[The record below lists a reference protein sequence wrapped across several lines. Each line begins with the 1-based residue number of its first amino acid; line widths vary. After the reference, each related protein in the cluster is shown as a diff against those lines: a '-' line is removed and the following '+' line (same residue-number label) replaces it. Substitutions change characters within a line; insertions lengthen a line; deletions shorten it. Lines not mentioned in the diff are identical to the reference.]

1 MTKRLAI
8 GATVFA
14 TCCIAVAY
22 GSAFVAGGTRWGAWL
37 MVLGLATMV
46 VSLMV
51 LGAARRSGG
60 VRRIAIPLAFTFV
73 VIVIGFGAALVLPG
87 ESAGARLL
95 LGLPLRAAVVLYGIG
110 LLPMVVLPLTYALT
124 FDEMT
129 LSEED
134 LARVREMGAAHAAR
148 NGRRG
153 H

>member
-8 GATVFA
+8 GTTVFA
-14 TCCIAVAY
+14 TVCIAVAY
-22 GSAFVAGGTRWGAWL
+22 GSAFVPGGTRWGAWL

-51 LGAARRSGG
+51 LGAAGRRGG
-60 VRRIAIPLAFTFV
+60 VGRIAVPLAFTFA
-73 VIVIGFGAALVLPG
+73 VILFGFGAALVLPA

-95 LGLPLRAAVVLYGIG
+95 LGLPVRAAIVVYGIG
-110 LLPMVVLPLTYALT
+110 LLPMVVLPLTYAFT
-124 FDEMT
+124 FDDMT

-134 LARVREMGAAHAAR
+134 LARVRELGAAHAAKH
-148 NGRRG
+148 GRSG

>member
-8 GATVFA
+8 GATLFA

-22 GSAFVAGGTRWGAWL
+22 ASAFVPGGTRWGTWF

-51 LGAARRSGG
+51 LGAARRGGG
-60 VRRIAIPLAFTFV
+60 VRRIVVPLAFTFAV
-73 VIVIGFGAALVLPG
+73 LILGFGAALVLPA
-87 ESAGARLL
+87 EHAGARLL
-95 LGLPLRAAVVLYGIG
+95 LGLPVRTAIVLYGIG

-129 LSEED
+129 LSEGD
-134 LARVREMGAAHAAR
+134 LARVRELGAAHAAR
-148 NGRRG
+148 NGRSG
-153 H
+153 P

>member
-14 TCCIAVAY
+14 TVCIAVAY
-22 GSAFVAGGTRWGAWL
+22 GSAFVPGGTRWGTWF
-37 MVLGLATMV
+37 MVLGLSTMV

-51 LGAARRSGG
+51 LGAARRRGG
-60 VRRIAIPLAFTFV
+60 VGRIAVPLAFTFA
-73 VIVIGFGAALVLPG
+73 VIFVGFGAALVLPA

-95 LGLPLRAAVVLYGIG
+95 LGLPVRAAIVLYGIG

-124 FDEMT
+124 FNDMT

-134 LARVREMGAAHAAR
+134 LARVRELGATYAAKH
-148 NGRRG
+148 GRSG